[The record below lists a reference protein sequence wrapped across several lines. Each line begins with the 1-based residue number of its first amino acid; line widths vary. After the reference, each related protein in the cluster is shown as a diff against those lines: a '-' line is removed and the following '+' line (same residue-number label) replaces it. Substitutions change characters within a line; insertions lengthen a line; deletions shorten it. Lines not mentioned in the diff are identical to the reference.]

1 MTAIMIVHGIAQVK
15 PFRLDPAMPK
25 SFMPKSFMPKSLKIV
40 FDILLIAIPLAI
52 VIYFSTSP
60 DVFNAF
66 LDWMM
71 RTF

>member
-1 MTAIMIVHGIAQVK
+1 MMAIVIVHGIAHQVR

-25 SFMPKSFMPKSLKIV
+25 SFMPKSLKIA
-40 FDILLIAIPLAI
+40 FDVLLIAIPLAI

-60 DVFNAF
+60 DAFNAF

>member
-1 MTAIMIVHGIAQVK
+1 
-15 PFRLDPAMPK
+15 
-25 SFMPKSFMPKSLKIV
+25 MPKSFMPKSLKIA
-40 FDILLIAIPLAI
+40 FDVLLIAIPLAI

-60 DVFNAF
+60 DAFNAF